1 MIKVFLFRRCRVPDA
16 DRIPK
21 IIAEDLFY
29 FLRIMFQKCLTES
42 FCSRKTPLQ
51 NFSILKNSVGSL
63 NSFHTIKAKSK

>member
-29 FLRIMFQKCLTES
+29 FLRILFQKCLTES
-42 FCSRKTPLQ
+42 FCSYNR
-51 NFSILKNSVGSL
+51 F
-63 NSFHTIKAKSK
+63 